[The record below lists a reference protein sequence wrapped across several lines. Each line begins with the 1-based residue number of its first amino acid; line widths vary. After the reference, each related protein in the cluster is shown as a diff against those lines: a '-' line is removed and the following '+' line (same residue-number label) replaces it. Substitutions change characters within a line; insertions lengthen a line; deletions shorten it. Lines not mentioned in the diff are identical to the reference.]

1 MKFCRDGIA
10 TVFIIMLTACAG
22 VDPSPYGKL
31 LSTPTVIGT
40 ETTQNLD
47 DITIANHLVGLPGAA
62 QCDVTV
68 SQIVYMTS
76 GVQPGELTNASA
88 AVLVPSGANCPGPF
102 PLIAFAR
109 ATVTETASQCRLDES
124 STEMLMTFFAAQG
137 YAVVA
142 TDFLGYAESTYPY
155 HPYTHA
161 PTEASS
167 IIDSIRATREAAPAL
182 GLKLNN
188 KIMLSGYSQG
198 GQASMATQREIE
210 QALSGEFNVVA
221 AAHLAGPYNISGAL
235 VAGAKNPINGVQSIV
250 PFQIA
255 SYQKIYG
262 NAYANTSDVFQP
274 AYAGF
279 IADAVS
285 HAAPRSNR
293 NRNAARRHSGPGP
306 GCDVSSDIYSDLGTD
321 PTTPPSS
328 TSRQDTLTGI
338 HRADNAMRRFRR
350 SHGEFRHQRTDCV
363 QRLYQPGIDQRFDP
377 RCRCGDS
384 GEILHHAGSHGL
396 QPGVS
401 RSARTAVL
409 PTGGTTVFRPIP
421 LDEGSG

>member
-47 DITIANHLVGLPGAA
+47 DITIANDLVGLPGAA

-76 GVQPGELTNASA
+76 GVHPGELTNASA

-102 PLIAFAR
+102 PLIAFGR
-109 ATVTETASQCRLDES
+109 ATVMEKMQANADLTNP

-142 TDFLGYAESTYPY
+142 TDFLGYAASTYPY

-262 NAYANTSDVFQP
+262 NAYVATSDVFQP

-279 IADAVS
+279 IADLFPTLLP
-285 HAAPRSNR
+285 AATVNAMLPGGTPAEAQAAMFQAAYITDLGNDP
-293 NRNAARRHSGPGP
+293 NNAAVLDGAKQNTLDWNPIAPTTLCGGSG
-306 GCDVSSDIYSDLGTD
+306 D
-321 PTTPPSS
+321 PTVNFVINAQTAYNGFISRGLTNVSIHDVDAEIQAKYFNILGLTNYILEYHGMLEPPFCL
-328 TSRQDTLTGI
+328 QV
-338 HRADNAMRRFRR
+338 AQQF
-350 SHGEFRHQRTDCV
+350 F
-363 QRLYQPGIDQRFDP
+363 DQYR
-377 RCRCGDS
+377 
-384 GEILHHAGSHGL
+384 
-396 QPGVS
+396 
-401 RSARTAVL
+401 
-409 PTGGTTVFRPIP
+409 
-421 LDEGSG
+421 

>member
-47 DITIANHLVGLPGAA
+47 DITIANDLVGLPGAA

-76 GVQPGELTNASA
+76 GVHPGELTNASA

-102 PLIAFAR
+102 PLIAFGR
-109 ATVTETASQCRLDES
+109 ATVMEKMQANADLTNP

-142 TDFLGYAESTYPY
+142 TDFLGYAASTYPY

-221 AAHLAGPYNISGAL
+221 AAHLAGPYNISGSPGRRGEESNQWRAVDRAIPDRFL
-235 VAGAKNPINGVQSIV
+235 SEDLRQCVRCHLGRLPTCVCRLHRR
-250 PFQIA
+250 P
-255 SYQKIYG
+255 
-262 NAYANTSDVFQP
+262 
-274 AYAGF
+274 
-279 IADAVS
+279 VS
-285 HAAPRSNR
+285 HAASRGNR
-293 NRNAARRHSGPGP
+293 KRDAAGW
-306 GCDVSSDIYSDLGTD
+306 YS
-321 PTTPPSS
+321 
-328 TSRQDTLTGI
+328 
-338 HRADNAMRRFRR
+338 
-350 SHGEFRHQRTDCV
+350 C
-363 QRLYQPGIDQRFDP
+363 
-377 RCRCGDS
+377 
-384 GEILHHAGSHGL
+384 
-396 QPGVS
+396 
-401 RSARTAVL
+401 
-409 PTGGTTVFRPIP
+409 
-421 LDEGSG
+421 

>member
-1 MKFCRDGIA
+1 MKFCRVGIA
-10 TVFIIMLTACAG
+10 IYSLMMLTACAG

-31 LSTPTVIGT
+31 LSAPTVVGT
-40 ETTQNLD
+40 ETTTQLD
-47 DITIANHLVGLPGAA
+47 DLTKTNNLVGLPGAA
-62 QCDVTV
+62 QCNVTV
-68 SQIVYMTS
+68 AQIFYVTS

-88 AVLVPSGANCPGPF
+88 AVLIPSGANCPGPF
-102 PLIAFAR
+102 PLIAFGR
-109 ATVTETASQCRLDES
+109 ATVMEKMQANADLTNP

-167 IIDSIRATREAAPAL
+167 ILDSVRATREAALAL

-188 KIMLSGYSQG
+188 KVMLSGYSQG
-198 GQASMATQREIE
+198 GQASMATQRQVE
-210 QALSGEFNVVA
+210 QDATGEFHVVA

-262 NAYANTSDVFQP
+262 NAYAATSDVFQP

-279 IADAVS
+279 IADFFPTLLPASTVNAMLPDGTPAVAQAEMFQ
-285 HAAPRSNR
+285 AAYIVDLGNNPN
-293 NRNAARRHSGPGP
+293 NAAVLDGAKQNTLDWSPIAPTTLCGGA
-306 GCDVSSDIYSDLGTD
+306 GD
-321 PTTPPSS
+321 PTVNFAINAQTAYSGFISRGLTNVSIHDVDAEIQAKYLNILGPTNYNLEYHGMLEPP
-328 TSRQDTLTGI
+328 
-338 HRADNAMRRFRR
+338 F
-350 SHGEFRHQRTDCV
+350 C
-363 QRLYQPGIDQRFDP
+363 
-377 RCRCGDS
+377 
-384 GEILHHAGSHGL
+384 L
-396 QPGVS
+396 QVAQQFFNQY
-401 RSARTAVL
+401 R
-409 PTGGTTVFRPIP
+409 
-421 LDEGSG
+421 